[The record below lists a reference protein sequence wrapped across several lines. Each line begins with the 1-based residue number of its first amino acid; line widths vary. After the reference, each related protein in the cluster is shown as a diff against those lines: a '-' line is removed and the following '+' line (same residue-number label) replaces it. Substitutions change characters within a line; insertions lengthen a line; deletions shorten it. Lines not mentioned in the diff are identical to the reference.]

1 MRFKIETTRR
11 DFLEA
16 IGTGA
21 TILAMGG
28 VGVAWKGKE
37 VDVDVEVWSDG
48 VSIVVVGAKT
58 PPAAVPPAAACS
70 SSSAIKASSDKLA
83 K

>member
-1 MRFKIETTRR
+1 MAAAAESGGR
-11 DFLEA
+11 
-16 IGTGA
+16 GA
-21 TILAMGG
+21 VMGG